1 MTQTLSS
8 ARRSL
13 QGRDDIHVIAAII
26 AVTAWGVGPIFNKA
40 VSVGTPSIVFYRML
54 LGVPMMVAMAY
65 LTGGGLTRDLMRR
78 TALPG
83 VLFAFSFL
91 SGFASLRMTSIA
103 NATLITTL
111 QPVLILFVAPKMF
124 GEKIRLKQLGL
135 SSVSMVGVLTV
146 VLAAASTSGAH
157 ISGDLL
163 AVLNVVIWTGYFVL
177 AKKRR
182 VDGMHSWSFLAAI
195 FIWSSFVILPYGL
208 IVSNDLGKVTQ
219 FDWVMLVGMSVIPG
233 IVGHGL
239 MTWSQSHLD
248 VTLASILGLLS
259 PVVSTGLAW
268 IIFSQSL
275 TGLQMLGAVVVL
287 GSLTLLVREQRA
299 FSLPVLERET

>member
-1 MTQTLSS
+1 VTQTLSS

-13 QGRDDIHVIAAII
+13 QGRDDIHVIAAIV

-54 LGVPMMVAMAY
+54 LGVPMMVGMAY

-111 QPVLILFVAPKMF
+111 QPVLVLFVAPKMF
-124 GEKIRLKQLGL
+124 GEKIRFKQLGL
-135 SSVSMVGVLTV
+135 SGVSMVGVLTV

-195 FIWSSFVILPYGL
+195 FIWSSLVILPYGL

>member
-13 QGRDDIHVIAAII
+13 QGRDDIHVIAAIV

-111 QPVLILFVAPKMF
+111 QPVLVLFVAPKMF

-195 FIWSSFVILPYGL
+195 FIWSSLVILPYGL

>member
-1 MTQTLSS
+1 VTQTLSS

-13 QGRDDIHVIAAII
+13 QGRDDIHVIAAIV
-26 AVTAWGVGPIFNKA
+26 AVTAWGIGPIFNKA

-83 VLFAFSFL
+83 ILFAFSFL

-195 FIWSSFVILPYGL
+195 FIWSSLVILPYGL